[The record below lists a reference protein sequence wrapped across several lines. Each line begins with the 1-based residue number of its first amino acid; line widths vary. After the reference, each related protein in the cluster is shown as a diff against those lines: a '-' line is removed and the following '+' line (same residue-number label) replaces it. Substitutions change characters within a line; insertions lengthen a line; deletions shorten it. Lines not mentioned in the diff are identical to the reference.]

1 LPAHMVPTVLMILDE
16 IPLTPNGKLDRN
28 ALPTPDFGAVGSR
41 APEGPVETAIAELF
55 TQILG
60 LEQIGAEDSFFAAG
74 GDSILSIQLVSR
86 ARNAGISFT
95 PQAVFE
101 HRTVAGL
108 ARVAVLGAESAPTLA
123 ELPGGGVGE
132 MPLTPV
138 LAASLAGGR
147 VFGRFTQQMVLA
159 LPAGIDRKALVDT
172 LAAVIDHHDML
183 RAGLRRVDGKWELHA
198 LPPGAV
204 DVNELLIRVDVPA
217 GADQLDDIADTAM
230 DSVLA
235 SLDPQAYRMIGFA
248 WLAREDGPD
257 GLVVAAN
264 HAVIDGVSWRILLSD
279 LVAAWAQAGQ
289 RVVLPPVGTSFRRW
303 AHGLTDEA
311 TSKREEL
318 DHWQQTLSVPDPLLG
333 DRPLGPVDTASTV
346 RTISV
351 EVPADIT
358 QAVLT
363 DLPAVYRAGAE
374 DGLLAALAMAVR
386 TWRARRG
393 VDAPATRVRLEG
405 HGREQAALDGADL
418 TRTVGWFT
426 SMYPV
431 ALDLS
436 AVDND
441 AAWHGGDATAAVVK
455 AIKEQLRAV
464 PHKGIGFGMLR
475 HLDPESAAHLEG
487 SLGQVGFNYLG
498 RISAGDVAD
507 TDHSWLPT
515 ADWGEPVAEQDSEL
529 PAAAVIDINAL
540 ATGTDTGLRLRA
552 SFSYASAIIDE
563 ASVRELA
570 DCWTAALSILA
581 EHLRDPAAG
590 GLSPADVPLV
600 QVTQAELDTWHRE
613 RPRLTDVL
621 PLAPLQL
628 GLMFLAQ
635 VSPAD
640 PYLVQ
645 LAVELAGEVDA
656 DRLRR
661 AAQAVLDRHAILR
674 TAFGSSAAGTPVGFV
689 AEGVTVPWQI
699 VDTDR
704 ADAEEFLAAEA
715 RIGFDLSAAPL
726 LRFTLYR
733 RADGMHLVLTA
744 HHLLVDGWSM
754 PLLMRELLLCYATDG
769 APTVLPRVR
778 PYRDYLAWLAD
789 QDRSAA
795 LRNWREA
802 LSGHRPSLLTAAI
815 SAPSAPAEGHGM
827 CAVELSPAEA
837 EELAVCAAAND
848 VTVNTL
854 FQAAWG
860 VVLAG
865 AVGRDD
871 VVFGAVV
878 SGRPP
883 QLDGVD
889 GMVGLFANTIPVRV
903 DIDTDQ
909 PLRNML
915 SQLQSAQI
923 ALLDGHHL
931 GLAEI
936 QRAAG
941 TGELFDTLMAYE
953 SYPVDTEGMRRAHS
967 SIDGLEIVD
976 VTAANA
982 THYPVAVGVEVGDGI
997 RVGVQ
1002 YRLDV
1007 IDSGIAEALA
1017 YRLRATL
1024 DAFVRTPEHTTAQL
1038 LDTLDRLDDPIAEST
1053 YWRSVLTDLPQELNL
1068 PTDRARPASPV
1079 VADARVCFEIPADLH
1094 RRMRDFA
1101 ESRDTTIFSL
1111 VHTVFAV
1118 LLARLSGTE
1127 DIAIDTSH
1135 LVLRLPVRGNTVVD
1149 ELLAEA
1155 TTVARRAFARNTP
1168 PLGHAPDEQP
1178 LVRVMLVS

>member
-1 LPAHMVPTVLMILDE
+1 M
-16 IPLTPNGKLDRN
+16 
-28 ALPTPDFGAVGSR
+28 
-41 APEGPVETAIAELF
+41 
-55 TQILG
+55 
-60 LEQIGAEDSFFAAG
+60 
-74 GDSILSIQLVSR
+74 
-86 ARNAGISFT
+86 
-95 PQAVFE
+95 
-101 HRTVAGL
+101 
-108 ARVAVLGAESAPTLA
+108 
-123 ELPGGGVGE
+123 
-132 MPLTPV
+132 
-138 LAASLAGGR
+138 
-147 VFGRFTQQMVLA
+147 
-159 LPAGIDRKALVDT
+159 
-172 LAAVIDHHDML
+172 
-183 RAGLRRVDGKWELHA
+183 
-198 LPPGAV
+198 
-204 DVNELLIRVDVPA
+204 
-217 GADQLDDIADTAM
+217 
-230 DSVLA
+230 
-235 SLDPQAYRMIGFA
+235 
-248 WLAREDGPD
+248 
-257 GLVVAAN
+257 
-264 HAVIDGVSWRILLSD
+264 
-279 LVAAWAQAGQ
+279 
-289 RVVLPPVGTSFRRW
+289 
-303 AHGLTDEA
+303 
-311 TSKREEL
+311 
-318 DHWQQTLSVPDPLLG
+318 
-333 DRPLGPVDTASTV
+333 
-346 RTISV
+346 
-351 EVPADIT
+351 
-358 QAVLT
+358 
-363 DLPAVYRAGAE
+363 
-374 DGLLAALAMAVR
+374 
-386 TWRARRG
+386 
-393 VDAPATRVRLEG
+393 
-405 HGREQAALDGADL
+405 
-418 TRTVGWFT
+418 
-426 SMYPV
+426 
-431 ALDLS
+431 
-436 AVDND
+436 
-441 AAWHGGDATAAVVK
+441 
-455 AIKEQLRAV
+455 
-464 PHKGIGFGMLR
+464 
-475 HLDPESAAHLEG
+475 
-487 SLGQVGFNYLG
+487 
-498 RISAGDVAD
+498 
-507 TDHSWLPT
+507 
-515 ADWGEPVAEQDSEL
+515 
-529 PAAAVIDINAL
+529 
-540 ATGTDTGLRLRA
+540 
-552 SFSYASAIIDE
+552 
-563 ASVRELA
+563 
-570 DCWTAALSILA
+570 
-581 EHLRDPAAG
+581 
-590 GLSPADVPLV
+590 
-600 QVTQAELDTWHRE
+600 
-613 RPRLTDVL
+613 L

-628 GLMFLAQ
+628 GLIFLAQ

-645 LAVELAGEVDA
+645 LAVELAGEVDT

-704 ADAEEFLAAEA
+704 AEAEEFLAAEA

-754 PLLMRELLLCYATDG
+754 PLLMQELLLCYATDG

-789 QDRSAA
+789 RDRSAA

-802 LSGHRPSLLTAAI
+802 LSGHRPSLLTTAI
-815 SAPSAPAEGHGM
+815 SAPTAPTEGHGM
-827 CAVELSPAEA
+827 CTVELSPAEA

-865 AVGRDD
+865 AVGGDD

-1017 YRLRATL
+1017 HRLRATL
-1024 DAFVRTPEHTTAQL
+1024 DAFVRTPEHTTAEL
-1038 LDTLDRLDDPIAEST
+1038 LDTLDQLDDPIAEST

-1068 PTDRARPASPV
+1068 PTDRARPATARRGRRARLLRDSGRSPS
-1079 VADARVCFEIPADLH
+1079 AHAGLRRVPRNDGVQPRAHGLRGAPRPTVRH
-1094 RRMRDFA
+1094 RRHRD
-1101 ESRDTTIFSL
+1101 RHPPPG
-1111 VHTVFAV
+1111 V
-1118 LLARLSGTE
+1118 
-1127 DIAIDTSH
+1127 
-1135 LVLRLPVRGNTVVD
+1135 
-1149 ELLAEA
+1149 A
-1155 TTVARRAFARNTP
+1155 TTGARQHRCRRTIGRGDHGVPA
-1168 PLGHAPDEQP
+1168 GIHAKQAAAGP
-1178 LVRVMLVS
+1178 RT